1 MHNARLVPDQMDESR
16 GKRASELVLAMFKQ
30 KHAELGG
37 MISAFG
43 LMCVVFFIPDVLLKY
58 STQACL
64 RGGHAASSLKV
75 ILSQ

>member
-1 MHNARLVPDQMDESR
+1 VLV
-16 GKRASELVLAMFKQ
+16 MFKQ